1 MPFFDYAEIVW
12 GSQGNESLMPDL
24 RALQNKA
31 ARIILDSSYRSSA
44 SAALE
49 RLSWVNLKIRR
60 KMYRLIFIYKC
71 STSSH
76 IGLI

>member
-49 RLSWVNLKIRR
+49 EAFLGKSQD
-60 KMYRLIFIYKC
+60 
-71 STSSH
+71 
-76 IGLI
+76 